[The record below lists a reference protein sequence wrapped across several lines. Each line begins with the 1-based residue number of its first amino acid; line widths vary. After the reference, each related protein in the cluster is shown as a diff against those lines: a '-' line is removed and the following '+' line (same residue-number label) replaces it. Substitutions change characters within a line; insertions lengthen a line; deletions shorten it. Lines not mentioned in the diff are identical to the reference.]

1 MTFKELKE
9 ELQKFDDEILDD
21 AIVSVQWFSKDGKSK
36 MGVVD
41 VDYVMHDEEKLEYY
55 LVLAH
60 SENNHPNEE
69 I

>member
-55 LVLAH
+55 LVLTH